1 MSRDASG
8 LKGESQNLLKKAIL
22 MALSTLTSRILG
34 LFRDMAMAAFFDR
47 AVTDAWTAA
56 FRLPN
61 FFRRVLG
68 EGTFSLSFIPIF
80 KEIEAS
86 KGEVAAQNLINT
98 FYTLLLIS
106 LGTLTC
112 LAVLFTEPLMAM
124 LVSKTFQSGPSWE
137 LCLRM
142 ARIMFVFVFFVSSYS
157 YLMALLHLLGSFAL
171 PALAPALFNI
181 SMLAFTVMPT
191 TWFSEIG
198 DGLAWGVAVGGL
210 LQALFVVMVL
220 YKKNYLPRW
229 QKNFWNSETR
239 RVVLAG
245 LTVVLG
251 LGYLQLSTLLNLYFG
266 SALEE
271 GALSYIYW
279 ADRLLEFPL
288 TLVSVSLG
296 TVMLPTLSS
305 LKSQRQEF
313 ENVLQKNVLANVLV
327 SLPASLGLY
336 FLAQPIVAVLFQ
348 RGLFTAD
355 DTVLTAEVLKIYAIS
370 ILVLS
375 LGRLLVPVYSS
386 LQKNRLLVLASLLGL
401 LVHWM
406 GALTLKSWGLQGL
419 IVASV
424 SGGFFYTLVLLFG
437 LKGFHVSLFSKQSL
451 KSLLQI
457 IFAGILMSI
466 FLSKDWLEVAKLEEW
481 AALAVRVC
489 VGAGIYILLTMN
501 LFRKI
506 KQS

>member
-22 MALSTLTSRILG
+22 MALGTLTSRILG

-80 KEIEAS
+80 KEIEAER
-86 KGEVAAQNLINT
+86 GEALAQNLVNA

-106 LGTLTC
+106 LGTFTC
-112 LAVLFTEPLMAM
+112 LGVLFAEPFMA
-124 LVSKTFQSGPSWE
+124 LLLSKSFQQGPSWD
-137 LCLRM
+137 LCIRM
-142 ARIMFVFVFFVSSYS
+142 ARIMFGFVFFVSSYS

-171 PALAPALFNI
+171 PALALALFNI
-181 SMLAFTVMPT
+181 SMLIFTVMPPS
-191 TWFSEIG
+191 WFAQVG

-210 LQALFVVMVL
+210 LQVLFVVLVL
-220 YKKNYLPRW
+220 YRKNYLPRW
-229 QKNFWNSETR
+229 QKNFWSPDTR

-266 SALEE
+266 SALDE

-305 LKSQRQEF
+305 LKSQRKEF
-313 ENVLQKNVLANVLV
+313 ESVLQKNVLANVLV

-348 RGLFTAD
+348 RGLFTAK
-355 DTVLTAEVLKIYAIS
+355 DTALTADVLKIYAVS
-370 ILVLS
+370 ILILS
-375 LGRLLVPVYSS
+375 MGRLLVPVYSS

-401 LVHWM
+401 FIHWV

-419 IVASV
+419 IAASV
-424 SGGFFYTLVLLFG
+424 SGGVIYTLVLLLG
-437 LKGFHVSLFSKQSL
+437 LKGFQVSLFSKHSL
-451 KSLLQI
+451 KPLLQI
-457 IFAGILMSI
+457 VFAGTMMSV
-466 FLSKDWLEVAKLEEW
+466 FLSKDWLRVASLEEW

-501 LFRKI
+501 LFRKMRE
-506 KQS
+506 S